1 MKKIKIGK
9 KEYKAKFNLGALIR
23 FQEQTGMNPFEGDVL
38 GTLDPIKLKALLL
51 AVILD
56 DVKEEEIDNIG
67 FGEFN
72 YLIETIQEI
81 LSDSPEA
88 KN

>member
-23 FQEQTGMNPFEGDVL
+23 FQEQTGMNPFESDVL
-38 GTLDPIKLKALLL
+38 GKLDPIKLKALLL
-51 AVILD
+51 AVVLEDI
-56 DVKEEEIDNIG
+56 KEEEIDDIG
-67 FGEFN
+67 FSQFN
-72 YLIETIQEI
+72 YLIETIQKI